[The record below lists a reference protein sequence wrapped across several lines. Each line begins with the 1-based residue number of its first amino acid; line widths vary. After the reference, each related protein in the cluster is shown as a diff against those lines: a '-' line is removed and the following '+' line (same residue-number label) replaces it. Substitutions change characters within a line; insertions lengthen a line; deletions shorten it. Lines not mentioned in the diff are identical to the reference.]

1 MKGILSE
8 HTEQAPMFIKN
19 SFQSTALTWI
29 LSLGKKFK
37 LYEFEEKPLTLWKK
51 QSTWISCHPDGDL
64 RTSRCALDEKDEKD
78 LFGHSDEGTRWLTA
92 FGHPGERG

>member
-19 SFQSTALTWI
+19 SFQTTALTWI

-37 LYEFEEKPLTLWKK
+37 LSEFEEKPLTLWKK
-51 QSTWISCHPDGDL
+51 LSTWISCH
-64 RTSRCALDEKDEKD
+64 
-78 LFGHSDEGTRWLTA
+78 SDEGLKNIALRA
-92 FGHPGERG
+92 G

>member
-8 HTEQAPMFIKN
+8 HSEQAPIFIKN
-19 SFQSTALTWI
+19 SFQSTALIWI

-51 QSTWISCHPDGDL
+51 QSTWISCHADGGE

-78 LFGHSDEGTRWLTA
+78 LYYSRDN
-92 FGHPGERG
+92 GHPEGWE